1 MSTPANIATLAGG
14 AILAALGITAW
25 WRASRQKLL
34 DQLEI
39 EREKAILEERQRQ
52 FEVERASI
60 QERLTALKQQED
72 AALLQTRELER
83 ISAMTQEQAKEEL
96 LQSVRSEA
104 AQESE
109 TFFQDAE
116 REAKRRLITIMERM
130 SAQTVAEG
138 ASTLVPLPSE
148 DMKGRLIGKE
158 GRNIRAFEQITGV
171 DLIIDDTPEAVTLS
185 SFDPIRR
192 ETARMTLLNL
202 ILDGR
207 IHPQR
212 IEELFQKAQTE
223 MERNSRDAGWKAAE
237 DAGVHNLPEPVIE
250 VLGKLRFR
258 TAYAQNVLEHS
269 VETAHL
275 SALIAEE
282 TSADVAAARKAGLLH
297 DIGKALGPE
306 WEGPHALAGMEFLKR
321 HEKDERVL
329 NAVGAHH
336 HEIEPLF
343 AESFCVIT
351 ADTISATRPGA
362 RRDSLETY
370 VKRLE
375 ELEAI
380 AVQHTGVDRA
390 FAIQAGREVR
400 VLVKPDQVNDDQARD
415 LARRIARQIKQSS
428 AFSGTIKVT
437 VIRETRATETTS

>member
-1 MSTPANIATLAGG
+1 MSTPATIAFMAGG
-14 AILAALGITAW
+14 AVLAALGAAAW
-25 WRASRQKLL
+25 LKAGRQKLL
-34 DQLEI
+34 AEI
-39 EREKAILEERQRQ
+39 ELARERATLEERQRQ
-52 FEVERASI
+52 LESERSKIDEKLSGLAS
-60 QERLTALKQQED
+60 QEEHATGQQ
-72 AALLQTRELER
+72 RELER
-83 ISAMTQEQAKEEL
+83 IAAMTQADAKDEL
-96 LQSVRSEA
+96 LQTVRLEA
-104 AQESE
+104 SKEAE
-109 TFFQDAE
+109 TYFQDAE

-138 ASTLVPLPSE
+138 AATLVPLPSE

-171 DLIIDDTPEAVTLS
+171 DLIIDDTPEAVVLS

-212 IEELFQKAQTE
+212 IEELFEKAQSE
-223 MERNSRDAGWKAAE
+223 MERNSLDAGLKAAE
-237 DAGVHNLPEPVIE
+237 EAGVHDLPEQVIE

-258 TAYAQNVLEHS
+258 TAYAQNVLDHS

-275 SALIAEE
+275 AAMIAEE
-282 TSADVAAARKAGLLH
+282 TSADVNSARKAGLLH

-336 HEIEPLF
+336 HEIEPAF
-343 AESFCVIT
+343 AESFCVIV

-375 ELEAI
+375 ELEKI
-380 AVQHTGVDRA
+380 AGQHTGVERA

-415 LARRIARQIKQSS
+415 LARRIARQIKQSN
-428 AFSGTIKVT
+428 AFSGSIKVT